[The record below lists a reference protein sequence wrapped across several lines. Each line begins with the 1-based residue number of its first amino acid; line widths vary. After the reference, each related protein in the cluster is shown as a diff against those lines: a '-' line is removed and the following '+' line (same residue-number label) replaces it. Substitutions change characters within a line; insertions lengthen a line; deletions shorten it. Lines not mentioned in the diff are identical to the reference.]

1 MQLWLYND
9 ITQNLVLIHK
19 IVSITNT
26 YSFKVFQTV
35 GNFNLVKSYFDILTV
50 WDLETFPVKVT
61 E

>member
-1 MQLWLYND
+1 MQLWLHND
-9 ITQNLVLIHK
+9 TIQNLLLIHK
-19 IVSITNT
+19 IVSIT

>member
-9 ITQNLVLIHK
+9 TIQNILLKHK
-19 IVSITNT
+19 IVSIT

-35 GNFNLVKSYFDILTV
+35 GNFNLVKSYFDI